1 MGKWFLDFS
10 FWTRGYRTVQTAHC
24 ALSTPRGPSD
34 LSQLVPWWFT
44 HCGTHHTDRG
54 WKKVTEVALEL
65 EFWRGSQTVDPAAS
79 YMSQW
84 YHAMVT
90 MVANRNRG
98 RG

>member
-1 MGKWFLDFS
+1 M
-10 FWTRGYRTVQTAHC
+10 V
-24 ALSTPRGPSD
+24 
-34 LSQLVPWWFT
+34 LVHNTQIENVW
-44 HCGTHHTDRG
+44 